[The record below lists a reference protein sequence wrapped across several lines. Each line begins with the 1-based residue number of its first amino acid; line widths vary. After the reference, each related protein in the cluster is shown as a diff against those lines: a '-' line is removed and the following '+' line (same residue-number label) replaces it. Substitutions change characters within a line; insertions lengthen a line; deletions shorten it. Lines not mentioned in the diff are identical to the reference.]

1 LRWLY
6 ALAEPFVWH
15 PARALL
21 VAVGFG
27 LLALGF
33 PHRPR
38 LPLLVAAAA
47 WAVFAWL
54 EFLAWRSQAD
64 IRVDL
69 LVTWPT
75 LCLITVGSLVAWMR
89 RRGKPQAAG
98 SGGAT

>member
-1 LRWLY
+1 LQWLY
-6 ALAEPFVWH
+6 GLAQPFVWH

-27 LLALGF
+27 LLALRF
-33 PHRPR
+33 RHRGR

-54 EFLAWRSQAD
+54 EFLAWRARAN

-69 LVTWPT
+69 LVTWPA
-75 LCLITVGSLVAWMR
+75 LCLVTAVSLVAWMR
-89 RRGKPQAAG
+89 RRRTAGAPRSGEAA
-98 SGGAT
+98 